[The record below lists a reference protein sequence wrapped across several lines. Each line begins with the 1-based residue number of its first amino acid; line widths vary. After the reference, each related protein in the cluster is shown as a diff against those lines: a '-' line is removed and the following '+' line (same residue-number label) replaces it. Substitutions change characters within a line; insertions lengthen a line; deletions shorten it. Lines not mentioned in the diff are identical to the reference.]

1 LSRTRNTIS
10 FPPLLIRHLVARAHL
25 TASRLNLIGN
35 FAIFFALT
43 VHQSALLESLFIKR
57 SCHAVRGDRSFM
69 SNFFPGHLACLLLAS
84 CSVYG
89 IGQAQQTP
97 QASLPDSPG
106 AILVSDTHRA
116 SADETSSSNDAAA
129 EPPSLQQ
136 GSGSSSPSSQSESDQ
151 QGKQTKR
158 ILGIIPN
165 FRAVSANTKLPP
177 QSPKEKLLT
186 ATQDSFDYSALF
198 IPALL
203 AAYGQATNATPE
215 FHQGAAGYARYYWHN
230 YVDQAV
236 ENYMVEAIGPIITHQ
251 DNRYYTLGQGGF
263 LKRTGYALS
272 RAVITRNDAGN
283 DTFNSSEVIGAGA
296 AAGISNLYYP
306 SGERTLS
313 NTLSK
318 WGINVGIDAGTFVFK
333 EFWPDI
339 NKAIF
344 HTKD

>member
-1 LSRTRNTIS
+1 MFKFS
-10 FPPLLIRHLVARAHL
+10 P
-25 TASRLNLIGN
+25 GN
-35 FAIFFALT
+35 F
-43 VHQSALLESLFIKR
+43 
-57 SCHAVRGDRSFM
+57 
-69 SNFFPGHLACLLLAS
+69 ACLLLAS

-89 IGQAQQTP
+89 VAQAQQTP

-106 AILVSDTHRA
+106 TILASNTHGA
-116 SADETSSSNDAAA
+116 SADDTSSSNDAAA
-129 EPPSLQQ
+129 ESPSLQQ
-136 GSGSSSPSSQSESDQ
+136 SNASSSPSGQSASDQ
-151 QGKQTKR
+151 PPKQTKR

-177 QSPKEKLLT
+177 QSPKEKFLT
-186 ATQDSFDYSALF
+186 ATQDSFDYSSLF
-198 IPALL
+198 LPAVV
-203 AAYGQATNATPE
+203 AGYSQATNQTPE
-215 FHQGAAGYARYYWHN
+215 FHQGAAGYARYYWHS
-230 YVDQAV
+230 YVDQAI

-306 SGERTLS
+306 SPERTFS
-313 NTLSK
+313 NTAQK

-339 NKAIF
+339 NKALF

>member
-1 LSRTRNTIS
+1 MPKFSLRH
-10 FPPLLIRHLVARAHL
+10 FACPLL
-25 TASRLNLIGN
+25 
-35 FAIFFALT
+35 ALC
-43 VHQSALLESLFIKR
+43 F
-57 SCHAVRGDRSFM
+57 
-69 SNFFPGHLACLLLAS
+69 
-84 CSVYG
+84 VYG
-89 IGQAQQTP
+89 VAQAQQTP
-97 QASLPDSPG
+97 QASLPDAPG
-106 AILVSDTHRA
+106 AILASNTHRA
-116 SADETSSSNDAAA
+116 SADDTSSSNDAAA

-136 GSGSSSPSSQSESDQ
+136 SNASSSPSGQSASDQ
-151 QGKQTKR
+151 QATQTKR

-165 FRAVSANTKLPP
+165 FRAVSVNTKLPP

-186 ATQDSFDYSALF
+186 ATQDSFDYSSLF
-198 IPALL
+198 VPAIL
-203 AAYGQATNATPE
+203 AGYGQATNATPE

-230 YVDQAV
+230 YVDQAI
-236 ENYMVEAIGPIITHQ
+236 ENYMVEAIVPIITHQ

-283 DTFNSSEVIGAGA
+283 NTFNTSEVIGAGA

-306 SGERTLS
+306 SRERTFS
-313 NTLSK
+313 NTASK
-318 WGINVGIDAGTFVFK
+318 WGINVGVDAASFVLK